1 MNNMLSGLLALLSA
15 VATGFC
21 FWRFQHSGQTYLIIL
36 TLVFL
41 IAAIG
46 LGAMFLTG
54 RLNKTEDIHI
64 TE

>member
-1 MNNMLSGLLALLSA
+1 MNNTLYGLLALISA
-15 VATGFC
+15 IATGVC
-21 FWRFQHSGQTYLIIL
+21 FWRFQNSGQTYLIIL

-41 IAAIG
+41 VIAIG

-54 RLNKTEDIHI
+54 KVNKTEDIHI

>member
-15 VATGFC
+15 IATGFS
-21 FWRFQHSGQTYLIIL
+21 FWRFQHSGQTYWIIL

>member
-1 MNNMLSGLLALLSA
+1 MLYGLLALIA
-15 VATGFC
+15 AIATGFS
-21 FWRFQHSGQTYLIIL
+21 FWRFQHTGQSYLIIL
-36 TLVFL
+36 TIVFL

>member
-1 MNNMLSGLLALLSA
+1 MGNMLYGLLALISA
-15 VATGFC
+15 IATGFS
-21 FWRFQHSGQTYLIIL
+21 FWRFQHTGQSYLIIL
-36 TLVFL
+36 TIVFL

>member
-1 MNNMLSGLLALLSA
+1 MGNTLYGLLAFISA
-15 VATGFC
+15 IATGFS
-21 FWRFQHSGQTYLIIL
+21 FWRFQHSGETYLIIL
-36 TLVFL
+36 TIIFL

-54 RLNKTEDIHI
+54 RVNKTEDIHI

>member
-1 MNNMLSGLLALLSA
+1 MGNTLYGLLALISA
-15 VATGFC
+15 IATGFS
-21 FWRFQHSGQTYLIIL
+21 FWRFQHTGQSYLIIL
-36 TLVFL
+36 TIVFL

>member
-1 MNNMLSGLLALLSA
+1 MGNMLYGLLALISA
-15 VATGFC
+15 VATGFS
-21 FWRFQHSGQTYLIIL
+21 FWRFQHTGQSYLIIL
-36 TLVFL
+36 TIVFL